1 MTSLASIIKQ
11 MIPDTAQSKSLRAA
25 WQRHRFR
32 PSDKNEPISLRYL
45 LNRRKVESGATY
57 HALLS
62 YNTYLLR
69 AEIPLYDYLFPKPNL
84 GWFGDIPIVG
94 EGLESL
100 AGVPA
105 DVGREIVKGVT
116 GSDGKIQIENKP
128 AIEARASEI
137 GQAIANGAGGNIAIL
152 CEVWKEEFL
161 SLILK
166 PIRDAGISVQ
176 VVKGPQKTGEGGGL
190 GSGLYVLGINNS
202 IQKIASHVFQ
212 NKGTK
217 LNDADAWAEKAV
229 IYSRV
234 NVGVGFIDLYSTH
247 LHSGGDIPDLG
258 PLNSAPS
265 PEAKHA
271 VRIQQCEELVDFI
284 NRTHDRKNVA
294 ILTGDFN
301 INAHDTNRYNE
312 LSSVMSKANLFDLWA
327 LQYGDTSLGMTNAP
341 NGDFN
346 KVCPMPKA
354 AVCDEMKAL
363 PADHGGSRIDYIF
376 IEAPS
381 DQHTFNL
388 DVTVMKRRPF
398 KRAVPTEGEEFM
410 SDHLGLSVGLLC
422 SPLV

>member
-1 MTSLASIIKQ
+1 MPSLAFIIKQ
-11 MIPDTAQSKSLRAA
+11 MIPETAQIKSLRAA

-32 PSDKNEPISLRYL
+32 PSEKDRPVSLRYL
-45 LNRRKVESGATY
+45 INRRKVESGTTY
-57 HALLS
+57 HVMLS
-62 YNTYLLR
+62 YNTYMLR
-69 AEIPLYDYLFPKPNL
+69 GEIPLYDYLFPKPDL
-84 GWFGDIPIVG
+84 GFFGDIPIIG
-94 EGLESL
+94 EGLEAL

-105 DVGREIVKGVT
+105 KVGREIVKSVT
-116 GSDGKIQIENKP
+116 GSDGKIEIESMP
-128 AIEARASEI
+128 AIEARGSEI
-137 GQAIANGAGGNIAIL
+137 GQAIANGEGGNIVVL

-161 SLILK
+161 SRILK

-176 VVKGPQKTGEGGGL
+176 VVQGPQKTGDGGGL
-190 GSGLYVLGINNS
+190 GSGLYVLGLDSS
-202 IQKIASHVFQ
+202 IQKIASHVFK
-212 NKGTK
+212 NKGTT
-217 LNDADAWAEKAV
+217 LNDADAWAQKAV

-247 LHSGGDIPDLG
+247 LHSGGDMPNLG
-258 PLNSAPS
+258 PLNSTPTD
-265 PEAKHA
+265 EAKHA

-284 NRTHDRKNVA
+284 NKTHDRKNVA

-301 INAHDTNRYNE
+301 INAHDTNKYNE

-327 LQYGDTSLGMTNAP
+327 LQYGNTAMGMTNAP

-354 AVCDEMKAL
+354 VACDEMKAL

-381 DQHTFNL
+381 NQHTFNL
-388 DVTVMKRRPF
+388 DVTVMQRRPF
-398 KRAVPTEGEEFM
+398 KRAVPTEGEQFM
-410 SDHLGLSVGLLC
+410 SDHLGLSIGLFC